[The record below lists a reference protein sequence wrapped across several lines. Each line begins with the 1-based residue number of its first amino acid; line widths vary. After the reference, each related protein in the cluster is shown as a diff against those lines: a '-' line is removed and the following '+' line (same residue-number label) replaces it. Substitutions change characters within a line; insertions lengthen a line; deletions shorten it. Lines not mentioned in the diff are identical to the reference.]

1 MNTGRRWP
9 VSFRPQRGE
18 ILYSWLAR
26 TAGVDGLYPEQLLPE
41 KRRFHAISLLVYEA
55 SSDILRSLATSTGIS
70 RKALAKR
77 TLAVA
82 HPAWLSSWWIADA
95 SQGATRATL
104 PLPALPICPLC
115 LADDAHTDNGIQFLR
130 LGGLCC
136 AVTICRKHLIPLQP
150 ACLPCHRSG
159 WPICSRTDFR
169 RFGFVCRHCGC
180 QQDDAGWSF
189 YDACEDAVRLLARFE
204 HQLFRALA
212 HQAVEWC
219 WVGYATPQE
228 FLRLVEDLL
237 WAVTRHSYHSKPI
250 YKLQTPP
257 FPLCTRSLPDAALRH
272 WRFASPSIGR
282 GLLATV
288 LSIFGNARARSLLP
302 GRGRYRFRWH
312 DLLVCLKAEHIAELE
327 KRSWHWPPVAH
338 NAFRRALICRAT
350 NASFTR
356 RDEGHFFY
364 RYRKNHADAR
374 QSPLI

>member
-1 MNTGRRWP
+1 M
-9 VSFRPQRGE
+9 
-18 ILYSWLAR
+18 
-26 TAGVDGLYPEQLLPE
+26 
-41 KRRFHAISLLVYEA
+41 
-55 SSDILRSLATSTGIS
+55 
-70 RKALAKR
+70 
-77 TLAVA
+77 
-82 HPAWLSSWWIADA
+82 ADA
-95 SQGATRATL
+95 SRTTPAGPSMTPAKTRYA
-104 PLPALPICPLC
+104 
-115 LADDAHTDNGIQFLR
+115 F
-130 LGGLCC
+130 
-136 AVTICRKHLIPLQP
+136 
-150 ACLPCHRSG
+150 
-159 WPICSRTDFR
+159 
-169 RFGFVCRHCGC
+169 
-180 QQDDAGWSF
+180 
-189 YDACEDAVRLLARFE
+189 ARFE
-204 HQLFRALA
+204 HHLFRALA

-257 FPLCTRSLPDAALRH
+257 FSLCTRSLPDAALRH
-272 WRFASPSIGR
+272 WRFASPSTRR
-282 GLLATV
+282 GLVATV